1 VRSEEQLSVVEEAGV
16 WCLRGSAVDE
26 VGLVNEFLAYLA
38 NRNFSPRT
46 CRAYAYDLLAFM
58 RWLVAEGL
66 ASSDVDVDVMPVLT
80 ACREATPRGRP
91 GGNVA
96 GAAAVPYALV
106 WGSHCAATLRR
117 RLVRRRLVRRR
128 LVRRRLVRRRTYTKK
143 RDGADEVVVP
153 HAFGA

>member
-1 VRSEEQLSVVEEAGV
+1 MRSEEQLSVVEEAGV

-66 ASSDVDVDVMPVLT
+66 ALSDVDVDVMPVLT

-128 LVRRRLVRRRTYTKK
+128 LVRRRTYTKK